1 MIDAGVAT
9 HSASPLSTH
18 QSTAINGIISVP
30 IMALMML
37 MAVRPEIM
45 GQFVITLRLKI
56 LGWVSTGAM
65 ALAVIAMFWTLGK

>member
-1 MIDAGVAT
+1 VIDAGVAT

-18 QSTAINGIISVP
+18 QSAVINGIISVP

-65 ALAVIAMFWTLGK
+65 TLAVITMF